1 MRHYDYMGGSHDE
14 LNPCKAGRR
23 TLWKGSKSES
33 SNEANTTTT
42 NTDKRQV
49 VDNQSVGVSSD
60 SSTVTVY
67 ATDDGAVKQAI
78 DLTGGVAQG
87 ALDGYRALLAAT
99 VALASK
105 QGDMQATNSSLA
117 NSLATPIIKN
127 KDDGDNLKY
136 GLIAVAGLAAFSFLG
151 KK

>member
-1 MRHYDYMGGSHDE
+1 MRNYEYAGGSHEE
-14 LNPCKAGRR
+14 LNPCAAGRR
-23 TLWKGSKSES
+23 TYWKGGKSQS

-67 ATDDGAVKQAI
+67 ATDNGAVDKAI
-78 DLTGGVAQG
+78 ELTGGVAAG

-105 QGDMQATNSSLA
+105 QDGMQSANSDLASSLA
-117 NSLATPIIKN
+117 KPITKTVDGGNS
-127 KDDGDNLKY
+127 LKY

-151 KK
+151 KN